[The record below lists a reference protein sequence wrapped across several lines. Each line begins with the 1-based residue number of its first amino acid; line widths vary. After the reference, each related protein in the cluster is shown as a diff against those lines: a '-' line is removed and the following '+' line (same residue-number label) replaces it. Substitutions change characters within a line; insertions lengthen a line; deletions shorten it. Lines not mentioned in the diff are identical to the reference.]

1 MTEKLTLR
9 DLLLADPRDP
19 GCQAGF
25 DLIAQYVDLELAG
38 KDPAAAFPGLAAHLR
53 SCPACRLDHDGILA
67 AARAEAS
74 AQRPTDGS
82 SVGP

>member
-1 MTEKLTLR
+1 MAKKLTLE

-25 DLIAQYVDLELAG
+25 EFIAQYVELELAG
-38 KDPAAAFPGLAAHLR
+38 KDAAAAYPRLAVHLR
-53 SCPACRLDHDGILA
+53 CCPACRVDHDGLLK

-74 AQRPTDGS
+74 GQ
-82 SVGP
+82 